1 MKYHS
6 EDYKITAVKHYLR
19 IKSYD
24 KVCDIFECSK
34 SSLIRWV
41 KKYSEDGKII
51 SNHNKT
57 KVSYRLEIS
66 ELSRGWHTQIF
77 QF

>member
-57 KVSYRLEIS
+57 KVSYKVTI
-66 ELSRGWHTQIF
+66 IF
-77 QF
+77 HFFS